1 MKTFLKVILPTAI
14 LILLGFTSWRSLAKD
29 AEPARLTAEAD
40 TLGRTVVTAHL
51 EAPLEPGKNVL
62 WCGTFQLAWN
72 EVCALVGE
80 DLHFAGG
87 DPPMVGTLN
96 QKRFTRNDVDE
107 ASYVAIADFV
117 RNNVHA
123 KIQSALK
130 AKFGNAASPRL
141 IPAREL
147 TPRPQDIVA
156 YTYLQKNLEFR
167 VPFERLDEPIVFAGT
182 SLPAFGMGR
191 KTKPD
196 HAKMYPQVAVLF
208 YQGPDDFAV
217 ELKTKTTGDKL
228 LLAKVKPAGTLG
240 ETIAAVQGRL
250 SKAEPQEATYGDVLA
265 VPKLNFDVT
274 RRFDELVGK
283 RLAVKNAQIAP
294 DLLIV
299 SAAQNILF
307 ELNEKGVKLRSESH
321 IAFGCGAAAPP
332 KNPRR
337 MVFDK
342 PFLVL
347 LQRAGAKTPYFAM
360 WVDNPEMLAH

>member
-1 MKTFLKVILPTAI
+1 MKTFLKVILPSAI
-14 LILLGFTSWRSLAKD
+14 LILLGIMYWRSLAKD
-29 AEPARLTAEAD
+29 AEPARLTAEAE
-40 TLGRTVVTAHL
+40 TLRRTVVTPHL
-51 EAPLEPGKNVL
+51 EAPLEAGKNVL

-72 EVCALVGE
+72 ELCALVGE

-87 DPPMVGTLN
+87 DPPIVGTLN
-96 QKRFTRNDVDE
+96 RKQFARSDVDE

-117 RNNVHA
+117 RNNVHE
-123 KIQSALK
+123 KIRRALK

-156 YTYLQKNLEFR
+156 YTYLQKNLEFG
-167 VPFERLDEPIVFAGT
+167 VPFERLEEPIVFAGT

-191 KTKPD
+191 ETKPD
-196 HAKMYPQVAVLF
+196 HTKMYPQVAILF

-217 ELKTKTTGDKL
+217 ELKTKTEGDKL

-240 ETIAAVQGRL
+240 GTIAAVQGRL
-250 SKAEPQEATYGDVLA
+250 SKAEAQEATYGDVLA
-265 VPKLNFDVT
+265 VPKFNFDVT

-283 RLAVKNAQIAP
+283 QLTVKNPQVAP
-294 DLLIV
+294 DLVIL
-299 SAAQNILF
+299 SAAQNIRF

-321 IAFGCGAAAPP
+321 IAIGCSAAPRP

-337 MVFDK
+337 MILDK

-347 LQRAGAKTPYFAM
+347 LQRAGAKAPYFAL
-360 WVDNPEMLAH
+360 WVDNPEILAR